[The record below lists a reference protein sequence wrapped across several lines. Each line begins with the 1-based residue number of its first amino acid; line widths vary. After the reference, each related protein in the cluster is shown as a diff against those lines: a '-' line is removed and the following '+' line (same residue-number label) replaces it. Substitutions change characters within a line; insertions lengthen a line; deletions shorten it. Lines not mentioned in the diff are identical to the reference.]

1 MHRGPGDKGKGGKG
15 GGSKQN
21 PRGKDGKIMTCH
33 KCGSTEHLLR
43 RCPKNDSS
51 GPASG
56 SLAMISSGTNLQF
69 YAGALGGE
77 FGRLKA
83 SSNSTDSFKRA
94 GSVMDDLESLRSIAS
109 SRRRTDDASSLQ
121 QEAKS
126 SEVVK
131 PPDYSEDFRHL
142 RPAPSLHEIQT
153 KTVQTTTA
161 TSAWTSFTT
170 GVPSVLPS
178 GSSVLNP
185 IAGLANPTAWM
196 SFGYGSKGFGSSSSP
211 QARIADESAQADS
224 QPSEQ
229 DALTAKAS
237 SPKRRK
243 ADDPAAKQQH
253 CS

>member
-1 MHRGPGDKGKGGKG
+1 M
-15 GGSKQN
+15 
-21 PRGKDGKIMTCH
+21 
-33 KCGSTEHLLR
+33 
-43 RCPKNDSS
+43 
-51 GPASG
+51 
-56 SLAMISSGTNLQF
+56 QF

-109 SRRRTDDASSLQ
+109 SRRRTDDASSLP

-126 SEVVK
+126 SEDVK
-131 PPDYSEDFRHL
+131 PPDYSENPTPRFPPPDM
-142 RPAPSLHEIQT
+142 PAPSLHEIQT

-185 IAGLANPTAWM
+185 IAGLSNPTAWM

-211 QARIADESAQADS
+211 QARIAEMSRRRRIHS
-224 QPSEQ
+224 RPSKT
-229 DALTAKAS
+229 L
-237 SPKRRK
+237 
-243 ADDPAAKQQH
+243 
-253 CS
+253 